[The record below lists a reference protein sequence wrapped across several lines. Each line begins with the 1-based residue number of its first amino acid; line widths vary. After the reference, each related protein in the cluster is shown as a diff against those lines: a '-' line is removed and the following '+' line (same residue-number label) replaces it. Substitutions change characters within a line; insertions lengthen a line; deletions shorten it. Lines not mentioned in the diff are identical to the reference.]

1 MPLLPFTSKGERS
14 EPHCVGCFLRSLA
27 GVDLILDRSI
37 DEHSIIF
44 GKFTLVASFQG
55 HIATMK
61 TPRSL
66 LIAALALVTSAGLL
80 HAEKNTALKPIIAK
94 AGKVVAEDAF
104 AGPELAKTWNI
115 AKGDWQ
121 AKDGVLTGKEKASD
135 NHPGVLI
142 LNKAN
147 KDSIIQF
154 SFKLD
159 GVKAFDLSF
168 NTPKGHLFRVVIGKE
183 GITLSKDKDKKDKA
197 SKSAMLAEAN
207 AAIEPGK
214 WVTMLV
220 EVKGDKVN
228 VQTDNGLK
236 LSGSHPELNVE
247 KTGYRFVARGESVSI
262 SDLKIWQAE

>member
-1 MPLLPFTSKGERS
+1 
-14 EPHCVGCFLRSLA
+14 
-27 GVDLILDRSI
+27 
-37 DEHSIIF
+37 
-44 GKFTLVASFQG
+44 
-55 HIATMK
+55 MK
-61 TPRSL
+61 TPRYI

-80 HAEKNTALKPIIAK
+80 HAEKNTALKPI
-94 AGKVVAEDAF
+94 
-104 AGPELAKTWNI
+104 LAKPGKLKVEENFTGPALATPWSI

-142 LNKAN
+142 LEKPN

-183 GITLSKDKDKKDKA
+183 GINLSKDKDKKDKA

-207 AAIEPGK
+207 ATIEPGK
-214 WVTMLV
+214 WFTMLV
-220 EVKGDKVN
+220 EVKGDKVS

-236 LSGSHPELNVE
+236 LSGSHSELNVE
-247 KTGYRFVARGESVSI
+247 KTGYRFVARGEAVSI
-262 SDLKIWQAE
+262 SDLKVWQAE